1 MKIKI
6 KRKFIAKFI
15 NSMTNKYAEIFKCI
29 IFLSSVTKD
38 TIYFKSFFYNYMYET
53 PYYTKYFFF
62 CYKKYNFHKK
72 YFSYKNFHLSF
83 VVSKV
88 MIF

>member
-1 MKIKI
+1 MLKSLNVI
-6 KRKFIAKFI
+6 
-15 NSMTNKYAEIFKCI
+15 T
-29 IFLSSVTKD
+29 FLSSVTKD
-38 TIYFKSFFYNYMYET
+38 TIYFKSFFYNYMYKT
-53 PYYTKYFFF
+53 PYYTKYFFS

-72 YFSYKNFHLSF
+72 YFSYKNFHMSF